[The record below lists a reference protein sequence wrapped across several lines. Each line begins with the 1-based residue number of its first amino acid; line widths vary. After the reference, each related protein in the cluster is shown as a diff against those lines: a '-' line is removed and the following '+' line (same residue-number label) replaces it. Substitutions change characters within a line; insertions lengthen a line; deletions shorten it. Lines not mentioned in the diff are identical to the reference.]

1 MSLRD
6 FPQNLLDI
14 QTLALWGKLAG
25 AEASPTKRAIRRH
38 RLLSVKTKNIYAKKK
53 EPTLNH
59 CSETLILIEINT

>member
-25 AEASPTKRAIRRH
+25 AEASPTKRAIRQH
-38 RLLSVKTKNIYAKKK
+38 RLLSVKTYMQKKRNQ
-53 EPTLNH
+53 P
-59 CSETLILIEINT
+59 

>member
-25 AEASPTKRAIRRH
+25 AEASPTKRAIRQH
-38 RLLSVKTKNIYAKKK
+38 RLLSVKTYICKKK
-53 EPTLNH
+53 GTNLESLLRNADFD
-59 CSETLILIEINT
+59 